1 MDADW
6 STRFEVIK
14 TKAPEQAPLLSMCGA
29 PEDFGEGHAL
39 YPSVVGIWK
48 LLSAKTKAPAKRKVL
63 TPEEIEREKTNAKID
78 AMRAWVETEA
88 PVVKSEKLR
97 KLVLTTISKEYGEA
111 EYSIHSYA
119 KETEFIDT
127 LVSTIVSKGT
137 KDLMETLGKAGQ
149 KCSGRTKTLK
159 DGREVSDSDFYRRSS
174 DECEGKASYTT
185 KMGKEEE
192 VEYIRGADTTKGRFY
207 LGEFSGSK
215 WVSVEVLKSSK
226 DGSGTKQVKVKDM
239 SIEDPRP
246 AEGKCRCA
254 CSIKKFTNLCEQ
266 SVDSNDRYVWEA
278 VRASD
283 ADGVM
288 KACGAPAKEG
298 GMCSRHARM
307 SKQGKEVVEW
317 TEEHLCG
324 LSLTP
329 VEQ

>member
-324 LSLTP
+324 LTLTP

>member
-6 STRFEVIK
+6 TTRFEVIRS
-14 TKAPEQAPLLSMCGA
+14 KAPEQAPLLSMCGA

-88 PVVKSEKLR
+88 TPVKSAALR
-97 KLVLTTISKEYGEA
+97 KLVLAQISEEYGDA
-111 EYSIHSYA
+111 QYSIHSYA
-119 KETEFIDT
+119 EKTEFIDT

-137 KDLMETLGKAGQ
+137 KELMATLEKAGQ

-174 DECEGKASYTT
+174 DEMEGKASYTT

-192 VEYIRGADTTKGRFY
+192 VEFVRGAETTKGRYF

-226 DGSGTKQVKVKDM
+226 DGSGTKQVKVKDL
-239 SIEDPRP
+239 SIDDPRP
-246 AEGKCRCA
+246 AEGKCKCA

-266 SVDSNDRYVWEA
+266 SLGKDDRYVWEA

-288 KACGAPAKEG
+288 KACGAPAKDG

-324 LSLTP
+324 LTLTP